1 MRLVRL
7 AMSLLAQTALIL
19 AWLRKATMSVLPL
32 SASATLAMKPSALG
46 LTLRAIWLMSAM
58 ITIVI
63 MVLRLITGK
72 MMLVSGAVAE
82 GFSLYGKPLSPN
94 YKFRGGYFG
103 LSPTKK
109 AHFLLDAGS
118 AGGPKAPKCF
128 IHKEIKIM
136 RFYLTGSIRY
146 CII

>member
-1 MRLVRL
+1 MC
-7 AMSLLAQTALIL
+7 
-19 AWLRKATMSVLPL
+19 VLPYF
-32 SASATLAMKPSALG
+32 AIAIQAIKPSALG
-46 LTLRAIWLMSAM
+46 LTLRAIWLM
-58 ITIVI
+58 
-63 MVLRLITGK
+63 RLGNIAT
-72 MMLVSGAVAE
+72 AE
-82 GFSLYGKPLSPN
+82 DFHYTANPFRRQ
-94 YKFRGGYFG
+94 YKIRGGCYG